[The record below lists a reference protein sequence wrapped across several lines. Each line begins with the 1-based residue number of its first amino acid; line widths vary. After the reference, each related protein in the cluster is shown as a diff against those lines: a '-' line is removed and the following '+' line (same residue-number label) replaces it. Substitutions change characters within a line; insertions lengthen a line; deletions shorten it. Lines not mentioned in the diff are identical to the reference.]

1 MREFMPRLD
10 DKPPLRPATR
20 SKTTRSRLS
29 VSTHSRARSKP
40 LRGAPQHLTEIRLI
54 NGFELVHDDQ
64 PVSLPLSVQHL
75 LALLA
80 FHERPLQRVYVAG
93 KLWLE
98 STEER
103 AFASLRSTLW
113 RTNQPG
119 IALVNTQNS
128 TLALADGVR
137 VDLRAGYE
145 LARRLVDGS
154 AHADVSLS
162 EFALVGELLPDW
174 YDDWVLLERERYR
187 QLSLHAL
194 EALADRLTALAR
206 FGEAADAALAAIAG
220 EPLRESSHR
229 ALIRVHLAEGNPSE
243 ALREY
248 EIFRQML
255 DRLGLAPSSRLEEL
269 IGGLTVQ

>member
-1 MREFMPRLD
+1 MM
-10 DKPPLRPATR
+10 
-20 SKTTRSRLS
+20 S
-29 VSTHSRARSKP
+29 VSTPSPARGERLP
-40 LRGAPQHLTEIRLI
+40 GAAQPLTELRLI
-54 NGFELVHDDQ
+54 NGFELVHGDHS
-64 PVSLPLSVQHL
+64 VSLPLSVQHL

-113 RTNQPG
+113 RTNRAG
-119 IALVNTQNS
+119 IALVSTENS
-128 TLALADGVR
+128 RLALAAGVR
-137 VDLRAGYE
+137 VDLRAAYE

-154 AHADVSLS
+154 AGADVSLS
-162 EFALVGELLPDW
+162 EFTLVGELLPDW

-187 QLSLHAL
+187 QLSFHAL

-248 EIFRQML
+248 DSFREVL
-255 DRLGLAPSSRLEEL
+255 DRIGLIPSPRLDEL
-269 IGGLTVQ
+269 VVGLTFR